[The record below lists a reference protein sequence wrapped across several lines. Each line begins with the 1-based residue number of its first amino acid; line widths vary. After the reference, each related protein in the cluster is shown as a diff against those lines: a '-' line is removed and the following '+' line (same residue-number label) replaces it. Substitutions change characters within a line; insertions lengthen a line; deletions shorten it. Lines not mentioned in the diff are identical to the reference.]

1 MCARTSNELAHT
13 LHSRRKNMQYL
24 KEKAQ
29 LLQVQVV
36 SFVRQNKVDYIC
48 NQKKM
53 QRESNITHIKSIS
66 QLARVLGLPAPLH
79 PLIALVDYN
88 NVSIEMFP
96 RGQKTSLDFYKISFK
111 PTFTG
116 QIKYGQAYYDFEEGG
131 LAFLKPKQIVYPP
144 ENIESYEGLALYFHS
159 DFIRNYPL
167 GNTMNQYGF
176 FSYDVSEA
184 LFLSAREKEVIASLF
199 ASIANELD
207 NNIDNFSQDV
217 LVSQIE
223 LLLNYSNRFY
233 NRQFITRKAINHDII
248 TALDKLLNNY
258 FEEESSLKNGLPSV
272 KYISTEL
279 KLSQRYL
286 SDMLSSLTGLNTQQY
301 IQNAIIEKAKEKL
314 STTNLSVSEI
324 AYELGFEHS
333 QSFSKFF
340 KTKTNVSP
348 LAFRQSFN

>member
-1 MCARTSNELAHT
+1 
-13 LHSRRKNMQYL
+13 MQQQ
-24 KEKAQ
+24 A
-29 LLQVQVV
+29 
-36 SFVRQNKVDYIC
+36 
-48 NQKKM
+48 
-53 QRESNITHIKSIS
+53 NISHIKSIS
-66 QLARVLGLPAPLH
+66 QLVRVLGFPAPLH

-88 NVSIEMFP
+88 NVPIEMFP
-96 RGQKTSLDFYKISFK
+96 KGQKVSLDFYKISFK

-116 QIKYGQAYYDFEEGG
+116 HIKYGQGYYDFEEGG
-131 LAFLKPKQIVYPP
+131 LAFLKPKQIVFPP
-144 ENIESYEGLALYFHS
+144 EDIESYEGTALYFHP

-167 GNTMNQYGF
+167 GKTINQYGF

-184 LFLSAREKEVIASLF
+184 LFLSAKEKEIIANLF
-199 ASIANELD
+199 ATIANELE

-248 TALDKLLNNY
+248 TSLDELLNSY
-258 FEEESSLKNGLPSV
+258 FDGENSLNNGLPSV

-333 QSFSKFF
+333 QSFSKLF
-340 KTKTNVSP
+340 KTKTNFSP
-348 LAFRQSFN
+348 LEFRHSFN

>member
-1 MCARTSNELAHT
+1 
-13 LHSRRKNMQYL
+13 
-24 KEKAQ
+24 
-29 LLQVQVV
+29 
-36 SFVRQNKVDYIC
+36 
-48 NQKKM
+48 
-53 QRESNITHIKSIS
+53 
-66 QLARVLGLPAPLH
+66 
-79 PLIALVDYN
+79 
-88 NVSIEMFP
+88 MFP
-96 RGQKTSLDFYKISFK
+96 KGQKVSLDFYKISFK

-116 QIKYGQAYYDFEEGG
+116 HIKYGQGYYDFEEGG
-131 LAFLKPKQIVYPP
+131 LAFLKPKQIVFPP
-144 ENIESYEGLALYFHS
+144 EEIQSYEGIALYFHP

-167 GNTMNQYGF
+167 GATINQYGF

-184 LFLSAREKEVIASLF
+184 LFLSAKEKEIIANLF

-233 NRQFITRKAINHDII
+233 NRQFITRKAVNNDII

-258 FEEESSLKNGLPSV
+258 FAANSLKSGLPSV

-333 QSFSKFF
+333 QSFSKLF
-340 KTKTNVSP
+340 KMKTQLSP
-348 LAFRQSFN
+348 LEFRQAFN

>member
-1 MCARTSNELAHT
+1 
-13 LHSRRKNMQYL
+13 
-24 KEKAQ
+24 
-29 LLQVQVV
+29 
-36 SFVRQNKVDYIC
+36 
-48 NQKKM
+48 M

-66 QLARVLGLPAPLH
+66 QLVRVLGLPAPLH

-96 RGQKTSLDFYKISFK
+96 RGQKTSFDFYKISFK

-144 ENIESYEGLALYFHS
+144 ENIESYEGLALYFHP
-159 DFIRNYPL
+159 DFIRNHPL
-167 GNTMNQYGF
+167 GNTINQYGF

-207 NNIDNFSQDV
+207 NNIDSFSQDV

-248 TALDKLLNNY
+248 SALDKLLNNY
-258 FEEESSLKNGLPSV
+258 FEEGNSLKNGLPSV

-324 AYELGFEHS
+324 AYELGFEHP
-333 QSFSKFF
+333 QSFSKLF

-348 LAFRQSFN
+348 LEFRQSFN

>member
-1 MCARTSNELAHT
+1 
-13 LHSRRKNMQYL
+13 MQQQ
-24 KEKAQ
+24 A
-29 LLQVQVV
+29 
-36 SFVRQNKVDYIC
+36 
-48 NQKKM
+48 
-53 QRESNITHIKSIS
+53 NINHLKSIS
-66 QLARVLGLPAPLH
+66 QLVRILGFPAPLH

-88 NVSIEMFP
+88 NVPIEMFP
-96 RGQKTSLDFYKISFK
+96 KGQKVSLDFYKISFK

-116 QIKYGQAYYDFEEGG
+116 HIKYGQGYYDFEEGG
-131 LAFLKPKQIVYPP
+131 LAFLKPKQIVFPP
-144 ENIESYEGLALYFHS
+144 ENIESYEGIALYFHP

-167 GNTMNQYGF
+167 GKTINQYGF

-184 LFLSAREKEVIASLF
+184 LFLSAKEKEIIASLF
-199 ASIANELD
+199 ATIANELD
-207 NNIDNFSQDV
+207 SNIDSFSQDV

-248 TALDKLLNNY
+248 TFLDEVLNSY
-258 FEEESSLKNGLPSV
+258 FEEENSLKNGLPSV

-333 QSFSKFF
+333 QSFSKLF

-348 LAFRQSFN
+348 LEFRHLFD